1 MVKLRFI
8 PFMRIAI
15 GADHAGFAL
24 KEQLRADLVS
34 EGHEVMDFGTD
45 SADSVDYPDFAQKVG
60 REVSA
65 GRVDRGVLVCGT
77 GVGMEI
83 AANKIAGVR
92 AAAAQSEEETRL
104 SRAHN
109 DANIVTFGARLIAH
123 EQARKLLEIFLN
135 TSFEGGRHARRIA
148 KIAALEPH
156 S

>member
-1 MVKLRFI
+1 MVKLSSI
-8 PFMRIAI
+8 PFMKIAI

-24 KEQLRADLVS
+24 KEQLRADLAA
-34 EGHEVMDFGTD
+34 EGHQVMDFGTD
-45 SADSVDYPDFAQKVG
+45 SAESVDYPDYAQKVG

-77 GVGMEI
+77 GIGMEI
-83 AANKIAGVR
+83 AANKIEGVR
-92 AAAAQSEEETRL
+92 AASAQSEEETRL

-109 DANIVTFGARLIAH
+109 DANIVTFGARLIGH
-123 EQARKLLEIFLN
+123 DQARRLLDIFLS

-148 KIAALEPH
+148 KIAALEHH